1 MDNTTGR
8 RMNVLLKFSWGHILA
23 SLAVIATAYG
33 TFVGL
38 TYRLGGG
45 YIVPGVITFVVSLVL
60 VLSFSTLQRLKGT
73 DSGFA
78 ACIRRER
85 ILFFSFPF
93 ILCVLMVPF
102 MHSLTVHS
110 REDAI
115 RTRFEQSIQ
124 DSRKMFDSYEEYS
137 RARCD
142 RFREAVKKKKL
153 TQVQQDNRVRALE
166 ASLLYYNEQ
175 ELRKRAEDW
184 IGRSSGNIST
194 WNIFLLGS
202 IDRTEA
208 ALMEWHGRL
217 EELSRVSFKGE
228 ELDDEYW
235 FDPGHESL
243 DEAIGGLESL
253 RELYVKGG
261 FNPLSILA
269 VLAVWLMLMLPYFLQ
284 RRHSRNWYTLFPS
297 GRRESRWEASR
308 HEDDCLPEDAGG
320 KGAGATNAGGEDAG
334 DEDAGSEAA
343 TLEADEDDL
352 GSFTL

>member
-124 DSRKMFDSYEEYS
+124 DSRKMFDSYEEYCFIVPEEGFDGYKICGEFWTCNEGPIDGPWS
-137 RARCD
+137 ITIPAGI
-142 RFREAVKKKKL
+142 
-153 TQVQQDNRVRALE
+153 LE
-166 ASLLYYNEQ
+166 
-175 ELRKRAEDW
+175 
-184 IGRSSGNIST
+184 
-194 WNIFLLGS
+194 
-202 IDRTEA
+202 
-208 ALMEWHGRL
+208 
-217 EELSRVSFKGE
+217 
-228 ELDDEYW
+228 
-235 FDPGHESL
+235 
-243 DEAIGGLESL
+243 
-253 RELYVKGG
+253 
-261 FNPLSILA
+261 
-269 VLAVWLMLMLPYFLQ
+269 
-284 RRHSRNWYTLFPS
+284 
-297 GRRESRWEASR
+297 
-308 HEDDCLPEDAGG
+308 
-320 KGAGATNAGGEDAG
+320 
-334 DEDAGSEAA
+334 
-343 TLEADEDDL
+343 
-352 GSFTL
+352 